1 MTASIDPDIQSRHAG
16 ITLRELEVLQALIA
30 AGTAISAARRL
41 GISQSAVSRR
51 LAQLEDRLGFQL
63 FRREGGRLVPTVEAL
78 SINEKLTPVFD
89 TLAQIAA
96 SGHTP
101 QDSHTGTLSIVAPP
115 TIAHRFLPT
124 RIAAFH
130 RANPGLQIAFDIM
143 ASDSLLTSIAEG
155 RYDLGMT
162 DSNVAHDG
170 IHSDLLLETQA
181 ICLLPAGHHLASYDV
196 IRPED
201 LHDQDFVALSRRHSS
216 RAKIDRILD
225 QAGVRVRPVIE
236 TSTNVSGVEFVREG
250 LGVSLMNPFP
260 MIHQIGEQIVLRPFL
275 PAIRYSTNFLTPAS
289 RAPSAATLA
298 FMQSI
303 RAGLDRGAYAG
314 LMPDSVR

>member
-1 MTASIDPDIQSRHAG
+1 MTSGIDPDTQSRHAG
-16 ITLRELEVLQALIA
+16 ITLRELEVLQALIS

-78 SINEKLTPVFD
+78 SINEKLAPVFE
-89 TLAQIAA
+89 TLAQIVAA
-96 SGHTP
+96 GDAP
-101 QDSHTGTLSIVAPP
+101 QESHTGALAIVAPP
-115 TIAHRFLPT
+115 TIAHLFLPA
-124 RIAAFH
+124 RIAAFR
-130 RANPGLQIAFDIM
+130 RANPGLQIAVDIM
-143 ASDSLLTSIAEG
+143 ASDSLLTGIAEG
-155 RYDLGMT
+155 RYDLGIS

-170 IHSDLLLETQA
+170 IHSEVLLETQA

-216 RAKIDRILD
+216 RAKIDRIFD
-225 QAGVRVRPVIE
+225 QAGVRVNPVIE
-236 TSTNVSGVEFVREG
+236 TSTNVSGAEFVREG

-260 MIHQIGEQIVLRPFL
+260 MIHHMGSQIAVRPFL
-275 PAIRYSTNFLTPAS
+275 PAIRYSTNFLTPSS

-298 FMQSI
+298 LMQSI
-303 RAGLDRGAYAG
+303 RAGLDRAAYAG
-314 LMPDSVR
+314 LMPDGMV

>member
-1 MTASIDPDIQSRHAG
+1 MAPRIDPDPQSRHAG
-16 ITLRELEVLQALIA
+16 ITLRELEVLQALIS

-41 GISQSAVSRR
+41 GITQSAVSRR
-51 LAQLEDRLGFQL
+51 LAQLEDRLNFLL

-96 SGHTP
+96 SGDAP
-101 QDSHTGTLSIVAPP
+101 QDSHMGALSIVAPP
-115 TIAHRFLPT
+115 TIAHRFLPA
-124 RIAAFH
+124 RIAAFQ
-130 RANPGLQIAFDIM
+130 RANPGLQISFDIL
-143 ASDSLLTSIAEG
+143 ASDSLLTGIAEA
-155 RYDLGMT
+155 RYDLGIT

-170 IHSDLLLETQA
+170 VHTDLLLETEA
-181 ICLLPAGHHLASYDV
+181 VCLLPAGHHLAAYDV

-216 RAKIDRILD
+216 RAKIDRIFD
-225 QAGVRVRPVIE
+225 QAGVRVRQVIE

-260 MIHQIGEQIVLRPFL
+260 MIHQIGDQIVLRPFL
-275 PAIRYSTNFLTPAS
+275 PAIRYATNFLTPAS
-289 RAPSAATLA
+289 RPPSAATQA
-298 FMQSI
+298 FIQSV
-303 RAGLDRGAYAG
+303 RAGLDPFRSHRAVGA
-314 LMPDSVR
+314 